1 MSWRAYLTVIESV
14 PIIKRWY
21 WYCFTKNEPGY
32 TIRKTLIIAHC
43 SDTLFSSKYWTS
55 WRKRQRSAVSAVICW
70 TNNQNN
76 LFLPLF
82 KNPEVLNLISNFL
95 STNLHWWDKVIK
107 IKLNWT
113 WSTLL
118 TFARLCLSWNLID
131 EFSQW
136 VNDLN
141 MFLFLKSLTF

>member
-1 MSWRAYLTVIESV
+1 MSWRAYLTVSNQFWLSKDDIDN
-14 PIIKRWY
+14 
-21 WYCFTKNEPGY
+21 CFTKNEPAY

-76 LFLPLF
+76 LFLSWF

-113 WSTLL
+113 GSTLL
-118 TFARLCLSWNLID
+118 TFARLCLCLEIW
-131 EFSQW
+131 
-136 VNDLN
+136 
-141 MFLFLKSLTF
+141 